1 MTNILAGTLLLLLK
15 GVAMGI
21 ANAIPGVSG
30 GTIAFVTGI
39 YERLINA
46 IKSFDLK
53 ALTLL
58 RKLKFQEFLAHIQF
72 FFLLPLGTGVLTG
85 LVGSSYA
92 LKQLFKTHELYV
104 WSFFFGLIV
113 ASIVPVGTMVKKWGV
128 APVVSLL
135 VGAAIA
141 IGIAM
146 IGAAEENR
154 NVPYLVVCGVVA
166 IASMILPGISGSY
179 VLILLG
185 NYNLIML
192 ESITNLGD
200 GLKAM
205 EWPKIKEALSVII
218 PVGVGCVFG
227 IALLSRFLSWLF
239 RRFHDAAVALMTGF
253 VIGSLL
259 VIWPWKKK
267 IPLLDE
273 SGAPVIKKSGKEVV
287 TAYERYLPDFS
298 DNTTWIAI
306 GVMVIACVIVIA
318 MEKFGSKRS
327 DA

>member
-1 MTNILAGTLLLLLK
+1 MTNNLAGMLLLLLK
-15 GVAMGI
+15 GAAMGI

-39 YERLINA
+39 YETLINA

-58 RKLKFQEFLAHIQF
+58 RKFKFRELLAHVHF
-72 FFLLPLGTGVLTG
+72 FFLLPLGVGVLVG

-104 WSFFFGLIV
+104 WSFFFGLIA
-113 ASIVPVGTMVKKWGV
+113 ASIISVGKMVKKWGI
-128 APVVSLL
+128 APVISLI

-146 IGAAEENR
+146 IGAADENR
-154 NVPYLVVCGVVA
+154 DIPYLMVCGVVA
-166 IASMILPGISGSY
+166 IASMIIPGISGSY

-192 ESITNLGD
+192 ESVTSLGD
-200 GLKAM
+200 GIKAM
-205 EWPKIKEALSVII
+205 DWDKIKEPLSIII
-218 PVGVGCVFG
+218 PVGIGCVFG

-239 RRFHDAAVALMTGF
+239 KRFHDAAVALMTGF
-253 VIGSLL
+253 VLGSLL

-267 IPLLDE
+267 IPLLDD
-273 SGAPVIKKSGKEVV
+273 SGAPVIKASGKEVIA
-287 TAYERYLPDFS
+287 AYERYLPDFS
-298 DNTTWIAI
+298 NNTTWIAI
-306 GVMVIACVIVIA
+306 GFMIIAWLIVVA
-318 MEKFGSKRS
+318 MEKFGSKHGK
-327 DA
+327 A